1 VQLLQAV
8 TNLLGRSSTA
18 RASQVGSNSGLATW
32 DKISKLLLRQ
42 SGFNQVGGDLLG
54 IHASTVSRSCLSGQ
68 HQRDDDLYYIRDMD
82 TLGKRLTW
90 ARERKGLTQES
101 LAKLGG
107 VSQSTIGNLEAGI
120 RQTARK
126 IVDIAAALDVDPS
139 WLANGQGSP
148 MATSNDEKPE
158 VEPSG
163 RGGIAPVQPEDILG
177 TIVEMIEIYRLSSP
191 ADRSRID
198 RLVRNI
204 RRRMSEA
211 DKAKSRAS

>member
-1 VQLLQAV
+1 M
-8 TNLLGRSSTA
+8 
-18 RASQVGSNSGLATW
+18 
-32 DKISKLLLRQ
+32 
-42 SGFNQVGGDLLG
+42 G

-82 TLGKRLTW
+82 TLGKRLIW
-90 ARERKGLTQES
+90 ARERKGLTQEA

-120 RQTARK
+120 RQSARK
-126 IVDIAAALDVDPS
+126 IVDIAAALDVDPT
-139 WLANGQGSP
+139 WLANGQGLPSAIP
-148 MATSNDEKPE
+148 NNDKPE
-158 VEPSG
+158 AQASG
-163 RGGIAPVQPEDILG
+163 NEGTPPAQPEEILG